1 MDNFCFSSNPKHP
14 KRPVVLVWLRSDEEN
29 IPIKT
34 SRVLFHTFL
43 IYNAEKK
50 IVRVSM
56 GNHHWKTFRCP
67 FFIKIRKILM
77 PSKSSNKFTL
87 IDELSSQ
94 FPKVYTV
101 TLKLLN
107 IIVFG
112 DSCLPR
118 QVNLWLG
125 VESNHWHTAF
135 TQMLYL
141 C

>member
-1 MDNFCFSSNPKHP
+1 
-14 KRPVVLVWLRSDEEN
+14 
-29 IPIKT
+29 
-34 SRVLFHTFL
+34 
-43 IYNAEKK
+43 
-50 IVRVSM
+50 
-56 GNHHWKTFRCP
+56 
-67 FFIKIRKILM
+67 M
-77 PSKSSNKFTL
+77 PSKSFNKFTL

-125 VESNHWHTAF
+125 VESNHWHITVQVIALPWTF
-135 TQMLYL
+135 NRP
-141 C
+141 